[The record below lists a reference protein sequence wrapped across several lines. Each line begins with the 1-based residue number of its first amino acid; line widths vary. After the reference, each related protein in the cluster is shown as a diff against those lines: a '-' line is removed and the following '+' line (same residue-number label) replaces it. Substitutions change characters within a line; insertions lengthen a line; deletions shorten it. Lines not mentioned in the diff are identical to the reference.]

1 MAECN
6 CTEPSLNYT
15 VDELNKILADGLI
28 NCSIRYL
35 NPCCDNNLLKLTLS
49 DAIVLVP
56 EKERTPGRLI
66 TFLNKSDKPELW
78 IFGGKSAV
86 NWLDI
91 DSWISIPTSSTYDDI
106 YSRLTLLEKGLSD
119 ESTNRVNAD
128 NALQSQINS
137 IIDNPNISV
146 EALNQALNK
155 EIQDRINGDRSLRI
169 YLTQLI
175 QDTSTTFQGKLDEE
189 KADRVKEDDRLE
201 SYIKKLN
208 PPGDNQVFIS
218 SFTIRG
224 IEVVTEIPLVEDNIM
239 YCQYEPLPDKATYNF
254 YVEFESVPVNN
265 KPINGNVTL
274 YTILIGKEG
283 VNRVRVLFGTTNKPD
298 DSQVTGYAYDSTG
311 TKYDFIDQ
319 GYWGPPNGFNI
330 PVEYNETTPFVMN
343 FSKPG
348 KYSLY
353 FKLIEIDT
361 GKPISEKIM
370 DVDVS

>member
-1 MAECN
+1 M
-6 CTEPSLNYT
+6 
-15 VDELNKILADGLI
+15 
-28 NCSIRYL
+28 
-35 NPCCDNNLLKLTLS
+35 
-49 DAIVLVP
+49 
-56 EKERTPGRLI
+56 
-66 TFLNKSDKPELW
+66 
-78 IFGGKSAV
+78 
-86 NWLDI
+86 
-91 DSWISIPTSSTYDDI
+91 
-106 YSRLTLLEKGLSD
+106 
-119 ESTNRVNAD
+119 
-128 NALQSQINS
+128 
-137 IIDNPNISV
+137 
-146 EALNQALNK
+146 NK
-155 EIQDRINGDRSLRI
+155 EIQDRINGDSGLRI

-189 KADRVKEDDRLE
+189 KAERVKEDDRLE

-218 SFTIRG
+218 SSTIRG